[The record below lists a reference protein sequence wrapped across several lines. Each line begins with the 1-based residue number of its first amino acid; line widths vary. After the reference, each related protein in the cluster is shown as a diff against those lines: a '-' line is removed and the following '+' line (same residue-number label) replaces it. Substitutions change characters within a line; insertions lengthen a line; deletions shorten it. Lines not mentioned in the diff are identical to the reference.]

1 MDAPRKDTARKV
13 CINFKIS
20 TFLESCP
27 TPGGGGDKQN
37 VTDRQ
42 TECSFIYNIDVS
54 VIPTGQNVKRVNS
67 RVYFIL

>member
-1 MDAPRKDTARKV
+1 MPQGYIKEES
-13 CINFKIS
+13 INLQIS
-20 TFLESCP
+20 TFLESRP
-27 TPGGGGDKQN
+27 TPGVGGDKQN

-42 TECSFIYNIDVS
+42 TECSFIYIDVS